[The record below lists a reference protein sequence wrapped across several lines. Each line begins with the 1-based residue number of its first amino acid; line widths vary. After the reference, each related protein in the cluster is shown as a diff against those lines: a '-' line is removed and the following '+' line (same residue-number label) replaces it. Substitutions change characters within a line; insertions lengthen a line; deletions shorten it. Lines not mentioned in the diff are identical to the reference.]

1 MPLRISINHRGKE
14 QVREF
19 RQDQLLIGRPGG
31 TKPPELDLSPDECVS
46 RQHALIF
53 VENNACWIKD
63 LQSRYGTR
71 INDTDIGDMPRCRV
85 FPEDTVLI
93 GETTLQIVATA
104 AEDTV
109 IGAGPQIVEPTPAPG
124 SPAKPPLRIVQ
135 KIDTSK
141 GITMPSGDS
150 ASAVEKRLTL
160 LLDLPRQFAAQTSV
174 DQLLQT
180 VMTRVVEV
188 VPSAKRGA
196 LLLRDKKQDRLL
208 LKAYVS
214 EDEPAVSETLA
225 RRVLSEKCGFIWRGD
240 QGDPTKSVKEFKIL
254 SGMYAPVQWQEQLFG
269 VICVDSPDMT
279 NNFAE
284 ADLQFLIAI
293 GQYAGMALAEQG
305 LRADLQQNSKL
316 TDRLLTNFSPKIRAL
331 LMDQAKLGRLRP
343 GGTKSEVTVLFC
355 DMVGFT
361 RSAAAMDAADVV
373 NMLNDYFQPLVDAIF
388 RHDGT
393 LDKFVGDGLLA
404 VFGSPEPDPEQQLK
418 AARAA
423 VAMLESVNA
432 TSRLRTARGDQICQV
447 RLGLHSGEAIHGF
460 VGGVDRLE
468 FTVVGDVVNRAC
480 RYCQSAG
487 ESEIFLSP
495 EVFQRIFSQIRAE
508 KTTAQTKE
516 GELVAYRLKAIKD

>member
-14 QVREF
+14 KVREF

-31 TKPPELDLSPDECVS
+31 PKHPDLDLSPDECVS
-46 RQHALIF
+46 RQHALLF
-53 VENNACWIKD
+53 VENNACWIRD

-71 INDTDIGDMPRCRV
+71 INNTDIADMPRCRV
-85 FPEDTVLI
+85 LPEDTVLV

-104 AEDTV
+104 AQDMV
-109 IGAGPQIVEPTPAPG
+109 IGSTPQIAASIPTPAVP
-124 SPAKPPLRIVQ
+124 SKPPLRIVQ

-141 GITMPSGDS
+141 GITMQSGAAAS
-150 ASAVEKRLTL
+150 ASEKQLTL

-174 DQLLQT
+174 DQLLQA
-180 VMTRVVEV
+180 VMPRVVEV

-196 LLLRDKKQDRLL
+196 LLLRDKKQDRFL

-214 EDEPAVSETLA
+214 KDEPAVSETLA
-225 RRVLSEKCGFIWRGD
+225 RRVLSEKCGFIWRAD
-240 QGDPTKSVKEFKIL
+240 QADPTQSMREFKIV
-254 SGMYAPVQWQEQLFG
+254 SGMYAPVQWQDQLFG

-279 NNFAE
+279 DNFAE

-293 GQYAGMALAEQG
+293 GQFAGMALAEQG

-331 LMDQAKLGRLRP
+331 LVDQARMGRLRP

-355 DMVGFT
+355 DIVGFT
-361 RSAAAMDAADVV
+361 RSAAGMDAADVV
-373 NMLNDYFQPLVDAIF
+373 DMLNDYFQPLVEAIF

-423 VAMLESVNA
+423 VAMIESVKA
-432 TSRLRTARGDQICQV
+432 TSQLRAARGDQTCQV

-487 ESEIFLSP
+487 EGEIFLSP
-495 EVFQRIFSQIRAE
+495 EVFQRIFGQIRAE
-508 KTTAQTKE
+508 KTAAQTKE
-516 GELVAYRLKAIKD
+516 GEMTAYRLKGIKG